1 MFRIDKIFFQEFV
14 SNTWYLLSVN
24 WWITWNTCNR
34 NGTFNVV
41 CNPSHLHFDDFN
53 EKFSYEKNQPVIFF
67 VLFPYDLFLLGCSIF
82 QTSFIS
88 LQYSFFF
95 SQEQNL
101 EDSTT
106 PVQNC
111 DPVASLIYNSIK
123 CVGLVISVTNV
134 VQYIPII
141 PNITEKPKYLISL
154 SLLFYLISPLER

>member
-1 MFRIDKIFFQEFV
+1 MKHVTEME
-14 SNTWYLLSVN
+14 LLMLYA
-24 WWITWNTCNR
+24 THH
-34 NGTFNVV
+34 TFTLMILMK
-41 CNPSHLHFDDFN
+41 S
-53 EKFSYEKNQPVIFF
+53 
-67 VLFPYDLFLLGCSIF
+67 FLMKK
-82 QTSFIS
+82 IS
-88 LQYSFFF
+88 LSFFLCCFPMISSYLAVRFFKVPSSRSSILFFF

-106 PVQNC
+106 TVQNC
-111 DPVASLIYNSIK
+111 DPVALLIYNSIK

>member
-1 MFRIDKIFFQEFV
+1 MISSYLAVRFFK
-14 SNTWYLLSVN
+14 L
-24 WWITWNTCNR
+24 
-34 NGTFNVV
+34 
-41 CNPSHLHFDDFN
+41 PS
-53 EKFSYEKNQPVIFF
+53 SRS
-67 VLFPYDLFLLGCSIF
+67 SI
-82 QTSFIS
+82 
-88 LQYSFFF
+88 LFFF

-106 PVQNC
+106 TVQNC
-111 DPVASLIYNSIK
+111 DPVALLIYNSIK